1 VRRFPLSRRRAGLA
15 LGGLLLVA
23 AAITACDA
31 GVAPAATVNGHAISA
46 ASVRDD
52 LSAEVAAAKKAAQ
65 PGQPAQ
71 TPQVRGQG
79 DGTFKTS
86 VAVGKVSSRILDEL
100 LREELRRRRIEPTG
114 ADRTEAAKQLCGGTA
129 GCLDSYPS
137 SYKNF
142 ITGFGAR
149 YIAFSRTVRSS
160 APAPQAKSQTQL
172 EADAQA
178 QYDQAL
184 AQQPDQLN
192 QVCYVVALV
201 PDAAT
206 GETLK
211 ATVTAGADFATVAA
225 AIPGVQVNATP
236 RCVPQSSEPQPLAN
250 VAPGALIGPLADQS
264 GQVVV
269 QVTKRGQATFADIK
283 DQLVQSLRQ
292 QDRSQVQQQA
302 GQAQQQDVQRA
313 LVKVAAKAD
322 VTVDPKFGTWD
333 PKRLDVVAPKVP
345 KGVTVTTL
353 PAAGAPTGQG

>member
-1 VRRFPLSRRRAGLA
+1 MARFTRSRRVALG

-23 AAITACDA
+23 GTATACDA
-31 GVAPAATVNGHAISA
+31 GQAPAATVNGHAISA
-46 ASVRDD
+46 ASVRTD
-52 LSAEVAAAKKAAQ
+52 LAAEMAAAKKSAQ

-86 VAVGKVSSRILDEL
+86 IAAGKVSSRVLDEL
-100 LREELRRRRIEPTG
+100 LREELKRRSIVPTD

-137 SYKNF
+137 SYKSF

-160 APAPQAKSQTQL
+160 APAPQAKSQAEL

-178 QYDQAL
+178 QYDQVL
-184 AQQPDQLN
+184 AQQSQQLE
-192 QVCYVVALV
+192 QVCYVAALV

-211 ATVTAGADFATVAA
+211 AQVTAGGNFATVAG
-225 AIPGVQVNATP
+225 AISGVQVNATP
-236 RCVPQSSEPQPLAN
+236 QCVSQSQEPQPLAN
-250 VAPGALIGPLADQS
+250 VGVGGLVGPIADQS

-269 QVTKRGQATFADIK
+269 QVTKRGQAAFSDIK
-283 DQLVQSLRQ
+283 AQLVQTLQQ
-292 QDRSQVQQQA
+292 QDQSQQQS
-302 GQAQQQDVQRA
+302 GQAQQEDVKRA
-313 LVKVAAKAD
+313 LVRLAAKAH

-333 PKRLDVVAPKVP
+333 PQKLDVVVPKLP
-345 KGVTVTTL
+345 KGVTTTTL
-353 PAAGAPTGQG
+353 PVAGAPTAQG